1 MRNQRR
7 ISPNGALYCGDFWSA
22 VSHLLVARDR
32 AISGAFDRDRRIR
45 QPGKEGIMRRIT
57 AWHRTF
63 VVLAIGLLALAAPLI
78 ALAGD
83 GGPHGG

>member
-7 ISPNGALYCGDFWSA
+7 ISPTNAQYCGRFWSA
-22 VSHLLVARDR
+22 VSHLLVARDH

-57 AWHRTF
+57 AWHRTL
-63 VVLAIGLLALAAPLI
+63 VVLAIGLLALAAPLV
-78 ALAGD
+78 ALAD
-83 GGPHGG
+83 NGGPHL